1 MTLQS
6 VYKENRSFFLAYFL
20 ILAFAL
26 FILFTHNKEES
37 FILMN
42 PYHTKFLNFVF
53 EGITL
58 LGDGIFS
65 VLLCVA
71 LLVIKKRYLSFIV
84 FISFATSGIVAQV
97 LKYFISEA
105 RPAIYLEK
113 TNYPYFIENVT
124 LHNFHSFPSGHTT
137 SIFALVSIIAF
148 AIKDKKYAIPLLLG
162 GLLVG
167 YSRLYLGQHFILD
180 VTVGSIL
187 GVIFSILTWMIFQ
200 SFYQKLKKKA
210 DENSPAQSK

>member
-1 MTLQS
+1 MTIES
-6 VYKENRSFFLAYFL
+6 VYKENRVFFLGYFFL
-20 ILAFAL
+20 LAVAL
-26 FILFTHNKEES
+26 FIGLSYSKEAG
-37 FILMN
+37 FFLLN
-42 PYHTKFLNFVF
+42 PYHTRFLDFVF

-65 VLLCVA
+65 VVFCLA
-71 LLVIKKRYLSFIV
+71 LLLVKRRYLSFIV

-97 LKYFISEA
+97 LKYYISEA
-105 RPAIYLEK
+105 RPAIFLEK
-113 TNYPYFIENVT
+113 ANYPYFIENVT

-148 AIKDKKYAIPLLLG
+148 AIKDKKYAIPLLLI

-210 DENSPAQSK
+210 DENSPAQLK

>member
-1 MTLQS
+1 MNIQS

-20 ILAFAL
+20 FLAFAL
-26 FILFTHNKEES
+26 FILFTQNKEEG

-42 PYHTKFLNFVF
+42 PYHTRFLDFVF

-65 VLLCVA
+65 VVFCLA
-71 LLVIKKRYLSFIV
+71 LLMVKKRHLSFIV
-84 FISFATSGIVAQV
+84 FISFAASGIVAQV

-105 RPAIYLEK
+105 RPAIFLEK

-148 AIKDKKYAIPLLLG
+148 ASQDKKSAIPLLLLG
-162 GLLVG
+162 VLVG
-167 YSRLYLGQHFILD
+167 YSRLYLGNHFLAD
-180 VTVGSIL
+180 VTVGSFL
-187 GVIFSILTWMIFQ
+187 GIFFSIICWILFQ
-200 SFYQKLKKKA
+200 SFYQNLKKKA
-210 DENSPAQSK
+210 GENSPAHLK